1 MFRLTTDGGDVAEE
15 VTEAVS
21 SAFVTFLE
29 TWQKPLIIVLIIV
42 LAIVANWLLLRLLN
56 RTVTQIVRGVKRS
69 QNVDTTSEM
78 RAAPYI
84 HARAVQRTRTL
95 GSVGRAILTWT
106 ISVIALILILGQLN
120 VDLGAI
126 LTSAGIVA
134 AGLAFGAQ
142 NVVKD
147 VLNGIF
153 MVFEDQLGVGDLITV
168 GEITGTVE
176 EVGIRVTQVRALDGT
191 LWFIRNGEILTLG
204 NSSQGWGRAL
214 VDVTVD
220 ANQDLTHVSDVAL
233 EAVRALLTSD
243 RFARKV
249 TGEPEVWG
257 LESVFGDRATLRMA
271 VRTRPEAQWEVQRGI
286 RAELR
291 RKFADA
297 GIKLADELPRL
308 QQGEM

>member
-1 MFRLTTDGGDVAEE
+1 MFALTTDGGDVTEE

-29 TWQKPLIIVLIIV
+29 TWQTPLWIALIVV
-42 LAIVANWLLLRLLN
+42 LAVLANWLLRRLLN

-106 ISVIALILILGQLN
+106 ISVIAIILILGRLG
-120 VDLGAI
+120 VDLGAV

-191 LWFIRNGEILTLG
+191 LWFIRNGEVLTLG

-214 VDVTVD
+214 IDVTVD
-220 ANQDLTHVSDVAL
+220 ANQDLAHVSDVAL
-233 EAVRALLTSD
+233 DAARELLTSE

-249 TGEPEVWG
+249 TGDPEVWG

-286 RAELR
+286 RAALR
-291 RKFADA
+291 RKFADE